1 MQREEKDVIVQGV
14 KKTLRGLTLF
24 KPSLHYICV
33 NYTVEI
39 VNQLLS

>member
-1 MQREEKDVIVQGV
+1 MQREEKGVIVQGL
-14 KKTLRGLTLF
+14 KKTLRGLALF
-24 KPSLHYICV
+24 KPSLRYICV